1 MHRLAIRL
9 SGGRLGVAAPRH
21 EGMGML
27 ILTTVGR
34 RSGTRRETPLYFM
47 PDGERLVLVASNAGG
62 ANHPAWWLN
71 LKASGR
77 AEVRTPAGSATVRA
91 REAGEE
97 ERERL
102 WPELVR
108 RNPSFA
114 NYADRTGRHIPVVI
128 LEPI

>member
-1 MHRLAIRL
+1 
-9 SGGRLGVAAPRH
+9 
-21 EGMGML
+21 MGML

-47 PDGERLVLVASNAGG
+47 PDSARFVLVASNAGG
-62 ANHPAWWLN
+62 ANDPAWWLN
-71 LKASGR
+71 LKASST

-114 NYADRTGRHIPVVI
+114 NYAERTERHIPIVI